1 MCAHYVCSFR
11 IFLPDSH
18 LLWSYNEYLL
28 YYLPLQCPTLLVIS
42 HAFYTHAACFKCL
55 KMCVFA
61 LLCHAPL
68 CFHKKEIY
76 FPSQW
81 AACVVPFYIYIYVCI
96 YFVVL
101 GKGYLTFVA
110 CLQSLNFSLA
120 DFLFFFVAFLFSLR
134 FSLCWPFFRE
144 SHWTRRA
151 QQKGGAVAGTGS
163 TFMRPLRQHG
173 PEHEE
178 QKWQNSSSSRQ
189 AAGNMRQDEA
199 GWGSCQILV
208 LVSGC
213 GATCCP
219 GCVHECECVCCDQH
233 CWSTHSH
240 THTRTPVQT
249 LPGCVVIFFL
259 SVSPAAACH
268 CPHLL

>member
-1 MCAHYVCSFR
+1 MSSMCCTVS
-11 IFLPDSH
+11 
-18 LLWSYNEYLL
+18 
-28 YYLPLQCPTLLVIS
+28 
-42 HAFYTHAACFKCL
+42 
-55 KMCVFA
+55 
-61 LLCHAPL
+61 
-68 CFHKKEIY
+68 
-76 FPSQW
+76 
-81 AACVVPFYIYIYVCI
+81 YIYMYVCI

-120 DFLFFFVAFLFSLR
+120 DFYFFLLLFCFRFV

-144 SHWTRRA
+144 SRWTRRA
-151 QQKGGAVAGTGS
+151 QQQRRSSKGGAGTGTGTGS
-163 TFMRPLRQHG
+163 TFMRPRRQHG

-178 QKWQNSSSSRQ
+178 QKWQNSSSRQ
-189 AAGNMRQDEA
+189 AAGSRQHA
-199 GWGSCQILV
+199 TGWGSCQILV

-240 THTRTPVQT
+240 THTHTPVQT
-249 LPGCVVIFFL
+249 LPGCVVIFFSFSL
-259 SVSPAAACH
+259 PCCCLPLPALVIIVFAFFSSFFLLLVGTPHSPSPSPFSSAAAAVGSH
-268 CPHLL
+268 HLFAMS

>member
-1 MCAHYVCSFR
+1 MSSMCCAV
-11 IFLPDSH
+11 L
-18 LLWSYNEYLL
+18 
-28 YYLPLQCPTLLVIS
+28 
-42 HAFYTHAACFKCL
+42 
-55 KMCVFA
+55 
-61 LLCHAPL
+61 
-68 CFHKKEIY
+68 
-76 FPSQW
+76 
-81 AACVVPFYIYIYVCI
+81 YIYTIYVCI

-120 DFLFFFVAFLFSLR
+120 DFFLLLFCFRFV

-144 SHWTRRA
+144 SRWTRRA
-151 QQKGGAVAGTGS
+151 QQKRRSTGTGRGS
-163 TFMRPLRQHG
+163 TFMRPRRQHG

-178 QKWQNSSSSRQ
+178 QKWQNSSSRQ
-189 AAGNMRQDEA
+189 HAT

-219 GCVHECECVCCDQH
+219 GCVHECVWGVCVCCDQH

-240 THTRTPVQT
+240 THPYTRTDTPRLCCNFFSFS
-249 LPGCVVIFFL
+249 LPCCCLPLPALVIIVFAFFSSFFL
-259 SVSPAAACH
+259 FLVNLLSARLPCCCCCWLSSLVRNVIKFLLVQQHSTLFSSP
-268 CPHLL
+268 

>member
-1 MCAHYVCSFR
+1 MCALYVCSFR

-28 YYLPLQCPTLLVIS
+28 YYLPLHCPTLLVIS

-81 AACVVPFYIYIYVCI
+81 AACVVLFYIYKYVCI

-120 DFLFFFVAFLFSLR
+120 DFFVAFLFLLR
-134 FSLCWPFFRE
+134 FFALLAFFSGKSLNAPSPAEGRSRHRHRLDIYATPSTTWTR
-144 SHWTRRA
+144 TRRA
-151 QQKGGAVAGTGS
+151 EVAEQQ
-163 TFMRPLRQHG
+163 Q
-173 PEHEE
+173 
-178 QKWQNSSSSRQ
+178 QQQ

-240 THTRTPVQT
+240 THTHIPVQT
-249 LPGCVVIFFL
+249 LPGCVVIFFF
-259 SVSPAAACH
+259 SVSPAAACR

>member
-1 MCAHYVCSFR
+1 MSSMCCAV
-11 IFLPDSH
+11 L
-18 LLWSYNEYLL
+18 
-28 YYLPLQCPTLLVIS
+28 
-42 HAFYTHAACFKCL
+42 
-55 KMCVFA
+55 
-61 LLCHAPL
+61 
-68 CFHKKEIY
+68 
-76 FPSQW
+76 
-81 AACVVPFYIYIYVCI
+81 YIYICI
-96 YFVVL
+96 YFVIL

-120 DFLFFFVAFLFSLR
+120 DFSLLLFCFRFV

-144 SHWTRRA
+144 SRWTRRA
-151 QQKGGAVAGTGS
+151 QQKRRSTGTGRGS
-163 TFMRPLRQHG
+163 TFMRPRRQHG

-178 QKWQNSSSSRQ
+178 QKWQNSSSRQQ

-219 GCVHECECVCCDQH
+219 GCVHECVWGVCVCCDQH

-240 THTRTPVQT
+240 THTHTPVQT